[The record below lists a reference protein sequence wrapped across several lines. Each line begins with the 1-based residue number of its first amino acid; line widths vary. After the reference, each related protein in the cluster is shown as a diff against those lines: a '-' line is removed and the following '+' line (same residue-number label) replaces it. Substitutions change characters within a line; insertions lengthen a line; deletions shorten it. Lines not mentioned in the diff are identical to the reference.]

1 MELIKGTISG
11 LKTQRR
17 RRDFVMSQAQH
28 GYMEA
33 TAAGAAL
40 MGMGAQAMGLV
51 NISGNSEEEADWVEF
66 ELDGKPMR
74 GWVWKMPMSD
84 GDQVEVVAES
94 AGQGRYVVYSIRRPE
109 DSVVAT
115 FPHANYG
122 TKALYRRIMKMMLGF
137 FVILYFIAAVLLLHG
152 LEGEELRSMIYVV
165 KVAGFFSFFLFW
177 GLFYISYR
185 KLRGFSLLAE
195 EIFKC
200 YGWSNVEKINLGKS
214 SRKHR
219 PENTL
224 ERYGLY
230 YFRYNPAEER

>member
-1 MELIKGTISG
+1 MELIKGTISH

-17 RRDFVMSQAQH
+17 RQDFVMSPAQH
-28 GYMEA
+28 GYMET

-40 MGMGAQAMGLV
+40 MGMGSQAMGLV

-115 FPHANYG
+115 FPHANCG
-122 TKALYRRIMKMMLGF
+122 TKALYRRVMKMMIFLFLGIYLILG
-137 FVILYFIAAVLLLHG
+137 VIFLHG
-152 LEGEELRSMIYVV
+152 LSGDDFTEQLHILAIGGSLAFLI
-165 KVAGFFSFFLFW
+165 FF

>member
-1 MELIKGTISG
+1 MELLRGTITG

-17 RRDFVMSQAQH
+17 RRDFVMSPAQH

-74 GWVWKMPMSD
+74 GWVWQMPMSD

-94 AGQGRYVVYSIRRPE
+94 AGQGRYVVYSIRRLE
-109 DSVVAT
+109 DSVVAI
-115 FPHANYG
+115 FPHAECG
-122 TKALYRRIMKMMLGF
+122 SSALYRRIMKMMIWFFLIMYIIVSAITLYGF
-137 FVILYFIAAVLLLHG
+137 DGDDLKNA
-152 LEGEELRSMIYVV
+152 MYVV
-165 KVAGFFSFFLFW
+165 KISGFFSFLLFW
-177 GLFYISYR
+177 GLFYIAYR

-200 YGWSNVEKINLGKS
+200 YGWQSVEKINLGKS